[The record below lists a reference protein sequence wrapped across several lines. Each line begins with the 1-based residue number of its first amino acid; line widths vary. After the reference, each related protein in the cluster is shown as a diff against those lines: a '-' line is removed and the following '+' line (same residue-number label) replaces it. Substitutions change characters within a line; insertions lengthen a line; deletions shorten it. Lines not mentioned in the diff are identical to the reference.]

1 MSVYCQFSE
10 YKNCLRG
17 GRGQKWQNSVQ
28 VVFESPLVA
37 MIDLGYNFG
46 EMPRNNIFKQCNYGQ
61 DLQIIII
68 LSDLNY
74 ICSDLESKYALCII
88 FVQNLEI
95 LFILHRESNGRHIS
109 IFLFFSFQ
117 ITTASF
123 ESKPST

>member
-74 ICSDLESKYALCII
+74 ICSDLESKYALQSCAK
-88 FVQNLEI
+88 QN
-95 LFILHRESNGRHIS
+95 RKTGMYVV
-109 IFLFFSFQ
+109 
-117 ITTASF
+117 
-123 ESKPST
+123 KWP